1 MVLSYTAREWAS
13 KRLLLFKMIV
23 CVCNNI
29 SEGQIRKDPSLLE
42 QCATNCGICSD
53 TVESLQAELFTN
65 NIKKSTTGNSL
76 AVKYMH
82 D

>member
-1 MVLSYTAREWAS
+1 
-13 KRLLLFKMIV
+13 MIV

-53 TVESLQAELFTN
+53 TVELLQAELSSPNEQRLPFRDLCFYPE
-65 NIKKSTTGNSL
+65 KG
-76 AVKYMH
+76 MQPQH
-82 D
+82 